1 MRYRNTKSYAKV
13 QFVGHVLS
21 TTPLLVESVEDM
33 SDRGVYMGES
43 DDTLDIKERLDIV
56 HDVLGD
62 VFKNSSIDQDPTT
75 LKIFTM
81 PEFFWR
87 GIKGAYYYDNASFD
101 EFYHKIHDGLHFILQ
116 NYSQHYALDDWL
128 FIFGSALT
136 TNAVTSCSIPI
147 DSTLSQVG
155 DNYLSVYDILKKSRA
170 QNGRSVP
177 HVSALLKALDGKDGV
192 ALSDDDQ
199 ALSALLKNV
208 LDMSDNLAQKRIYN
222 RALVFCETSVSYSV
236 QKQNKSKEDFI
247 LNNPSQAIGVVNDY
261 LQTMVIYPEINDPQ
275 NPVTTIPLS
284 VFTCQNVKI
293 GVEICLDHKRKRLE
307 GYVSEGSV
315 SPVDIQIVISCGM
328 QLMKDSVATHND
340 GILFN
345 CDGEYVIVN
354 TDGTPD
360 AENGEC
366 CHSQLKTAHFDA
378 STGWILSDHFPTAS
392 KTALGDTD
400 LYPHSLGSIHVYSPM
415 TIDFGSNVPL
425 R

>member
-1 MRYRNTKSYAKV
+1 MSLRSIKNYSKV

-21 TTPLLVESVEDM
+21 TTPLLIESVEEM
-33 SDRGVYMGES
+33 SDRGIYLGET
-43 DDTLDIKERLDIV
+43 DDSVDIQKRLAIV
-56 HDVLGD
+56 RDVLGN
-62 VFKNSSIDQDPTT
+62 VFNNNSIDQNPST

-87 GIKGAYYYDNASFD
+87 GIKGAYYYNDPSFD
-101 EFYHKIHDGLHFILQ
+101 AFFHKVYDGLYLLLQ
-116 NYSQHYALDDWL
+116 EYAKQYALDDWL

-155 DNYLSVYDILKKSRA
+155 DNYLSVYDIIKKSHV
-170 QNGRSVP
+170 QNGRGI
-177 HVSALLKALDGKDGV
+177 HRVSALLKALDGKEGV

-208 LDMSDNLAQKRIYN
+208 LDMSDSLAQKKVYN
-222 RALVFCETSVSYSV
+222 RTLVFYGTFLSYSV

-247 LNNPSQAIGVVNDY
+247 LNNPSQTVGVVNDY

-275 NPVTTIPLS
+275 NPVTTLPLS

-293 GVEICLDHKRKRLE
+293 GIEICLDHRRKRLE
-307 GYVSEGSV
+307 GYVYEGMV
-315 SPVDIQIVISCGM
+315 TPVDIQIVISCGM
-328 QLMKDSVATHND
+328 QLLKDSVATHND

-345 CDGEYVIVN
+345 CDGEYVISV
-354 TDGTPD
+354 DGVPD
-360 AENGEC
+360 AENGDC

-378 STGWILSDHFPTAS
+378 STGWILSDYIPAAS
-392 KTALGDTD
+392 KTSLGKTD
-400 LYPHSLGSIHVYSPM
+400 LYPHSLGSIHVYAPM
-415 TIDFGSNVPL
+415 IINLDI
-425 R
+425 